1 MKTELEVLEI
11 RRTYSAS
18 RSKVY
23 GALTTAKLMARWLN
37 AGPDGHSVVE
47 SDCRIGGAYSVKMYS
62 EGGELLAETSGEYLE
77 LELDRKVVCTWCTK
91 GFVEHSVLSFE
102 LSDQEGGTELIL
114 RHQLP
119 GALVDPHSQ
128 GWPNCLNRLDALV
141 GGVS

>member
-1 MKTELEVLEI
+1 MKGELDVLEI
-11 RRTYSAS
+11 RRTYSAC

-23 GALTTAKLMARWLN
+23 GALTSAKLMARWLN

-47 SDCRIGGAYSVKMYS
+47 SDCRVGGAYLVKMYS

-91 GFVEHSVLSFE
+91 GFVERSVLSFE
-102 LSDQEGGTELIL
+102 LSDVDGGTELLL

-119 GALVDPHSQ
+119 GPLVEPHSQ
-128 GWPNCLNRLDALV
+128 GWPNCLNRLESLL
-141 GGVS
+141 GGES